1 MTPQNFSNTLSDDA
15 RVSYTQVSLSTRNKL
30 LITYNHKTQVGIFES
45 LDNGENFKFIKL
57 LSHPMISDFPDHT
70 VSFEAPRIIAPAII
84 SNTLPLLQQFQID
97 GAYSLI
103 NFNLKLEASSSQ
115 VPTP

>member
-1 MTPQNFSNTLSDDA
+1 MSDYA
-15 RVSYTQVSLSTRNKL
+15 RVSYTQVSLSTLNKL
-30 LITYNHKTQVGIFES
+30 LITYNRLTQVGVFES
-45 LDNGENFKFIKL
+45 SNYGESFKFKNL
-57 LSHPMISDFPDHT
+57 LAHPHKSDVGGT
-70 VSFEAPRIIAPAII
+70 IVNFEAPRIITPAII
-84 SNTLPLLQQFQID
+84 SNKLPLLQQFQID